1 MATNGQIQTNTSFGH
16 VRLEWSQA
24 SQNVANNTTTINY
37 TLSIYRSSAIS
48 SNAAK
53 NFWIN
58 INGVT
63 IANGTTTIGGS
74 GTKNIFSGT
83 TTIVHNADGTKSFG
97 YAFSLQ
103 ADITWSGVWIGFVEG
118 TGTGTLNTIP
128 RATQPTLSAGAVD
141 MGATLTINTPRAS
154 SAFTHTLR
162 YGFGSLRGTIAT
174 GVATSHTWT
183 VPMNMANQIGHA
195 TSGVA
200 VIWCDTYNGGT
211 LIGTKEISFTARVP
225 ENIKP
230 YFSTISV
237 TEATEGLAAK
247 FNAYVQHKS
256 RVTLN
261 STALGVYSSQI
272 VSYRHVFSGTNWAY
286 ASQNFTSGNLP
297 VSGSVT
303 ITSYCTDTRG
313 RTGSATT
320 VINVLPYEAPR
331 IAAFS
336 ATRALSTGVE
346 NYDGTH
352 LRCAFNF
359 AISSLNNLNN
369 RTYSIQYK
377 LKSATQWTT
386 LTTNNSTYSA
396 NSTYTSPAAILSDTN
411 SYDVRFYLEDYFG
424 SVTAAVDVGTAFT
437 LLDFRSTGRGVGI
450 GKASEKDAVE
460 IAIPLEVDGQ
470 PIKGGAITVYNNASQ
485 AITTNQYTKCNFNS
499 VMGVAGTN
507 LRLAN
512 NNVVC
517 QKAGFVEASGM
528 ISITDLTTTGDNYYV
543 FLFKET
549 AAGAGSSLNISART
563 LGTDW
568 TTLQLNPVVVDVA
581 AGDKIYIAV
590 LNSSARGTISNG
602 DNLAWMNKLTVKYVG

>member
-1 MATNGQIQTNTSFGH
+1 MATSGQIQTNTSFGY

-24 SQNVANNTTTINY
+24 SQNVANNTTTVNY
-37 TLSIYRSSAIS
+37 TLSIYRSSAIN

-53 NFWIN
+53 SFWIN
-58 INGVT
+58 MNGVT
-63 IANGTTTIGGS
+63 VANGTTTIGGS
-74 GTKNIFSGT
+74 GAKSIYSGT

-103 ADITWSGVWIGFVEG
+103 ADITWSGAWIGFIEG
-118 TGTGTLNTIP
+118 TGTGALNTIP
-128 RATQPTLSAGAVD
+128 RATQPTLSATAVD

-162 YGFGSLRGTIAT
+162 YGFGSLRETIAT

-200 VIWCDTYNGGT
+200 VIWCDTYNGQT

-225 ENIKP
+225 EDIKP
-230 YFSTISV
+230 YFSAITV
-237 TEATEGLAAK
+237 TEATAGLAAK

-256 RVTLN
+256 RVALT

-313 RTGSATT
+313 RVGTATT

-331 IAAFS
+331 IAAFN

-359 AISSLNNLNN
+359 AISPLNNLN
-369 RTYSIQYK
+369 TCKYSIQYK
-377 LKSATQWTT
+377 LKSATEWNT
-386 LTTNNSTYSA
+386 LTSNAQVYSA
-396 NSTYTSPAAILSDTN
+396 NTTYTSPAAILSDTS
-411 SYDVRFYLEDYFG
+411 SYDVRFYLEDFFG
-424 SVTAAVDVGTAFT
+424 AVTATVDVGTTFT
-437 LLDFRSTGRGVGI
+437 LLDFRNTGKGMGI
-450 GKASEKDAVE
+450 GKVSEKDALE
-460 IAIPLEVDGQ
+460 IAIPVEIDGQ
-470 PIKGGAITVYNNASQ
+470 PIKGGAITVYGNASQ
-485 AITTNQYTKCNFNS
+485 NITTNQYTKCNFNS
-499 VMGVAGTN
+499 VMGAAGTS
-507 LRLAN
+507 LTLAN

-517 QKAGFVEASGM
+517 LKTGLVEASGM
-528 ISITDLTTTGDNYYV
+528 ISITTTANPGDNYYV

-549 AAGAGSSLNISART
+549 AAGDGSSLSIAAKT

-568 TTLQLNPVVVDVA
+568 TTLQISPVVVNVA

-590 LNSSARGTISNG
+590 LNNNARGTISNS